1 MLNMRGMHTCPR
13 GGGDGYTQF
22 PTDASLST
30 GCLQSVL
37 HPVEGVPCS
46 EKLIPACWQVHG
58 GHVELVLLVQWPCAG
73 SLNGD
78 SVLRLLE

>member
-1 MLNMRGMHTCPR
+1 MLNMRGMHTCP
-13 GGGDGYTQF
+13 GGALMATHSSLKMQ
-22 PTDASLST
+22 SLST
-30 GCLQSVL
+30 GCLQYVL
-37 HPVEGVPCS
+37 HPVGGVPYS

-78 SVLRLLE
+78 SVLRLSE